1 MPLLLPLFSVDEG
14 PPCDDVGVGAC
25 EGVVWADE
33 GAGESYNP
41 PNKSQPS
48 IPKPFS
54 KIKKRV
60 DSIYTLINEAELR
73 LNTLST
79 SENAAFRLPP
89 VIAVPVEPEIDKPPA
104 PPPPRPEELL
114 DPLM

>member
-1 MPLLLPLFSVDEG
+1 MRAWFALMTGLE
-14 PPCDDVGVGAC
+14 
-25 EGVVWADE
+25 
-33 GAGESYNP
+33 NP
-41 PNKSQPS
+41 KIHPIKSQPS

-54 KIKKRV
+54 KDKKRL
-60 DSIYTLINEAELR
+60 DSIYTLINEAELL

-89 VIAVPVEPEIDKPPA
+89 VIAVPVEPEIDKLPT

>member
-1 MPLLLPLFSVDEG
+1 MTGLE
-14 PPCDDVGVGAC
+14 
-25 EGVVWADE
+25 
-33 GAGESYNP
+33 NP
-41 PNKSQPS
+41 TIHPTKSQPS
-48 IPKPFS
+48 IPEPFS
-54 KIKKRV
+54 KAKKRV
-60 DSIYTLINEAELR
+60 DSIYTLINEAELL

-89 VIAVPVEPEIDKPPA
+89 PIIAVPVEPEIDKLPA